1 MKISHFG
8 TRMFLSRSS
17 LVQMET
23 FNIQSSCWHLAASQ
37 YLYLC
42 CLPFQSF
49 FLPGI
54 RNASIILFVAFSVR
68 RFSSSF
74 LFIVHRLS
82 VYTIKYIFLKAIYPY
97 LIHSGIGYLSG
108 SVLFCC
114 VKQITFLSSGFRM
127 FSSHDHIP

>member
-8 TRMFLSRSS
+8 FRIFFSISS
-17 LVQMET
+17 LVQIET
-23 FNIQSSCWHLAASQ
+23 FNIPPNCWHLAASQ

-49 FLPGI
+49 FFPGI
-54 RNASIILFVAFSVR
+54 RNASIMLFVAFSVR
-68 RFSSSF
+68 SFSNSF
-74 LFIVHRLS
+74 LFIVYRLS
-82 VYTIKYIFLKAIYPY
+82 VYTIKDIFLETIYPD
-97 LIHSGIGYLSG
+97 LIYTGICYLSG
-108 SVLFCC
+108 SVLFCY